1 MLALLYEAAF
11 CRFSSPPPNFLPLP
25 PLLSFL
31 RLPGPSSILP
41 NHALKPRAWES
52 PLSGQLQPGGILSRK
67 CSVGAWG
74 SERGCRLRGGVSRR
88 EERGLRILGLEA
100 LQEWDERQKVQQPSF
115 RSVPM
120 SWLTVLP
127 TPPLQLCLGRFR
139 AGQVALLELAA
150 GKAKSGLTEELEEGP
165 EGGERMC

>member
-1 MLALLYEAAF
+1 M
-11 CRFSSPPPNFLPLP
+11 
-25 PLLSFL
+25 
-31 RLPGPSSILP
+31 
-41 NHALKPRAWES
+41 
-52 PLSGQLQPGGILSRK
+52 
-67 CSVGAWG
+67 
-74 SERGCRLRGGVSRR
+74 
-88 EERGLRILGLEA
+88 GLEA

-115 RSVPM
+115 RSVPI

-127 TPPLQLCLGRFR
+127 TPPLQLCLGRCR